1 MKSWQGPRN
10 FTKFTPPITSSRSG
24 LDLEMYSRLLSS
36 PATLLSPKKS
46 PTESAFNFQADQQ
59 LQLELEQA
67 AEQGMVSTRSKDNMP
82 ASGSSHPSKQ
92 LYPQVLVFEKK
103 RKVKD
108 GAEDSPAQA
117 VTKRR
122 RRAAKSNGVAAPS
135 SGGSKPGRP
144 SRKDSA
150 KVANGDGA
158 DPLPRNEPD
167 QEPPTHGGRPL
178 SLKMPG
184 TTIDETI
191 DDDMEEKATE
201 IAVDK
206 PSPIPNLEDEVLEAH
221 DKVKPDAGTATRSSK
236 VKAQKERVRDSE
248 GIEVGNENGAVV
260 STPGK
265 KLEIPS
271 LVAAKATHKRF
282 GSVDMEVSGPAL
294 SSATE
299 DREASQEDPSED
311 DGESEDETPEI
322 VTASAGF
329 DGARTSA
336 MEAAKVAARYVS
348 RLIFSSGKPQ
358 RLIESRQEAE
368 KKFKRRNHDQRLR
381 LQAKSAKDSRSK
393 DKPSIKSRRVKGPL
407 AKEIAVDGQMPVE
420 EPESSGK
427 SPQIIKDDNRN
438 PPARTRI
445 SGKTPLP
452 LLLPKEILA
461 ATPAVYAPILPF
473 SNSKFAVSQK
483 RKFVDLDPKPPKDI
497 KRGNVNVRVL
507 QDNRSI
513 LPPKSS
519 QASKT
524 LRESWLTGRL
534 GAKGKIGVPR
544 RKPGG
549 GFVRNQK

>member
-1 MKSWQGPRN
+1 
-10 FTKFTPPITSSRSG
+10 
-24 LDLEMYSRLLSS
+24 MYSRLLSS

-67 AEQGMVSTRSKDNMP
+67 AEQGMVSTRSKDNTP

-108 GAEDSPAQA
+108 GAEDSLAQA

-135 SGGSKPGRP
+135 SGGSKLGRP

-150 KVANGDGA
+150 KVANG
-158 DPLPRNEPD
+158 
-167 QEPPTHGGRPL
+167 GRPL

-184 TTIDETI
+184 TIIDKTINNGI
-191 DDDMEEKATE
+191 EEKATE
-201 IAVDK
+201 IAVNT
-206 PSPIPNLEDEVLEAH
+206 PSHIPNLEDEVLETH

-236 VKAQKERVRDSE
+236 VKAQKERMRDSE

-265 KLEIPS
+265 KPEIPS
-271 LVAAKATHKRF
+271 SVAAKATHKRF

-329 DGARTSA
+329 DGARAAA

-348 RLIFSSGKPQ
+348 RLLFSSGKPQ

-407 AKEIAVDGQMPVE
+407 AKDIAVDGQMPVE

-427 SPQIIKDDNRN
+427 SPQIIKDDNGN

-461 ATPAVYAPILPF
+461 ATPAIYAPILPF

-544 RKPGG
+544 QKPGG